1 MLEFSTLIPER
12 VVVLSVVS
20 FSYRIEVLCV
30 SYPIEE
36 SCDELPNSL
45 LSEHGFSL
53 LLLGK
58 IIGVNKVLFVKYQ

>member
-1 MLEFSTLIPER
+1 MLSI
-12 VVVLSVVS
+12 VS
-20 FSYRIEVLCV
+20 FSYCIEVLCV
-30 SYPIEE
+30 SYPTEE
-36 SCDELPNSL
+36 SCYELPNSL